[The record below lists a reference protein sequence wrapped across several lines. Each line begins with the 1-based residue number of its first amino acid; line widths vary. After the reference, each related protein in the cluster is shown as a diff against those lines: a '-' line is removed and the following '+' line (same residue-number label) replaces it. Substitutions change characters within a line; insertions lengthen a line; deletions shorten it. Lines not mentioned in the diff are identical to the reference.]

1 MSSSAIAAI
10 SANRFYEIGM
20 KFLSF
25 LRSQAV
31 APPSTA
37 SVVAVM

>member
-1 MSSSAIAAI
+1 MGESVARGRPTA
-10 SANRFYEIGM
+10 RDRG
-20 KFLSF
+20 
-25 LRSQAV
+25 SQAV